1 SQSFLLLKF
10 LSAQEEALQCVGKEG
25 GLGPEQN
32 FLRVAYLTCFFSI
45 WKLPSECCLD
55 LECFFPFSP
64 KQCVNPNNLIISVHS

>member
-1 SQSFLLLKF
+1 MGV
-10 LSAQEEALQCVGKEG
+10 LSRGLSGSSAAALGAPMQWG

-64 KQCVNPNNLIISVHS
+64 EQCVNPNNLIISVHS